1 MKYIN
6 RNMNVKNIF
15 KRVRKIQGEEER
27 EKGEKKRGGKRQ
39 REMENDRDLL

>member
-27 EKGEKKRGGKRQ
+27 EKEEKKRGGKRQ
-39 REMENDRDLL
+39 RERDGE